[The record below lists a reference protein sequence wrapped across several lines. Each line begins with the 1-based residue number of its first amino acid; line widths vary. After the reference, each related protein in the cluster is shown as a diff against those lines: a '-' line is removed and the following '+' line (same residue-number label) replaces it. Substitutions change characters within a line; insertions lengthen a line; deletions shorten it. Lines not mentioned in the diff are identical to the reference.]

1 MLTNRRRRL
10 WTLLVTMMILT
21 ATAGAWAQD
30 AAAPGGKKL
39 AEQWE
44 DLLHY
49 IKVARPDLA
58 KSFGDAVLNSGK
70 PREVYLL
77 SVQSKSAQSVLAR
90 GTRLAGM
97 EETIQRLQKMI
108 DNGYQAMRTDPAEIE
123 RSINMLPISVKSYA
137 RARERLM
144 NSGEFA
150 LPQMVQ
156 KLMDPRTDNLLRER
170 IVQVIPSLGKE
181 IVRPLSVALQT
192 RDEKLREIFASAL
205 AEVEYPH
212 SAARLKELHGTEG
225 LLKRTEVM
233 VESALITCAGKS
245 ALSKSVSQ
253 MYYDLSL
260 KYYYQDESVRPDE
273 RNDKANVWYWNNDS
287 GLSFVPVPR
296 QIFCDIYAMRMARLA
311 LDHDDEFYP
320 AVSLWLAANLKR
332 EADLPAGGADPTLPD
347 GAATAKYYIRAAGAT
362 FAQEVLGRALNDYN
376 STVAIGAI
384 EALRLTAGAKSL
396 VEPIES
402 GDQPLVQAMTYPDR
416 RVRFLAA
423 VSLATARPVKRFT
436 GYDLV
441 LMTLNEAMRQTGKQA
456 ALIIAADEKQGNLLK
471 DAVRAAGY
479 TVLVRADTK
488 EGMKAARAIG
498 GVDLVAIAAV
508 PTAAEVVPMLRQ
520 EGIFAAVPVLVAASE
535 TLPLRNLAKEDKR
548 MILAGGELTPGNLAQ
563 ALSQVT
569 GLAAGKAMGEGEVTQ
584 WAVRSAKAIRLLGQT
599 KNPVFDVSVTRTTL
613 MAALAAPQDS
623 VRIAAAEALA
633 VMREA
638 DSQRAICTLAVD
650 TEASEP
656 VRVAAMG
663 ALAESV
669 RAFGN
674 QLTEAQAQA
683 ILDIVMDE
691 KADPLRNGAA
701 QDLGALNLRSDQ
713 IRDLIT
719 TTEQ

>member
-10 WTLLVTMMILT
+10 WTLLVTTMILA

-39 AEQWE
+39 ADQWE

-97 EETIQRLQKMI
+97 QETIQRLQKMI
-108 DNGYQAMRTDPAEIE
+108 DQGYQAMRTDPAEIE
-123 RSINMLPISVKSYA
+123 RSINMLPVSVKSYA
-137 RARERLM
+137 RARERLI

-150 LPQMVQ
+150 LPQMIQ
-156 KLMDPRTDNLLRER
+156 KLMDPRTDALLRER
-170 IVQVIPSLGKE
+170 IVQVMPSLGKE

-192 RDEKLREIFASAL
+192 KDEKLREIFASAL

-212 SAARLKELHGTEG
+212 AAARLKELHQTEG

-245 ALSKSVSQ
+245 SLSKSVSQ
-253 MYYDLSL
+253 MYYDLAL
-260 KYYYQDESVRPDE
+260 KYYYQDESIRPDE
-273 RNDKANVWYWNNDS
+273 RSDKANIWYWKNDA

-296 QIFCDIYAMRMARLA
+296 QIFCDIYAMRLARLA
-311 LDHDDEFYP
+311 LGHDDEFYP

-347 GAATAKYYIRAAGAT
+347 GAATATYYIRAAGAT

-402 GDQPLVQAMTYPDR
+402 GEQPLVQAMTYPDR

-423 VSLATARPVKRFT
+423 ASLANARPDKRFT

-441 LMTLNEAMRQTGKQA
+441 LMTLNESLRQTGKQA
-456 ALIIAADEKQGNLLK
+456 ALIIAANEKQSNLLK

-498 GVDLVAIAAV
+498 GVDLVVIASV
-508 PTAAEVVPMLRQ
+508 PGAAEVIPTLRQ
-520 EGIFAAVPVLVAASE
+520 EGIFAAVPVIVAASE

-548 MILAGGELTPGNLAQ
+548 TILAGGELTAGRLGQ
-563 ALSQVT
+563 ALSQAP
-569 GLAAGKAMGEGEVTQ
+569 GLAAGKPLSEEEVTQ
-584 WAVRSAKAIRLLGQT
+584 WAVRAAKAIRLLGLTQ
-599 KNPVFDVSVTRTTL
+599 NPVLDVSVTRTTL
-613 MAALAAPQDS
+613 MAALAAKDP
-623 VRIAAAEALA
+623 VRIAAAQALA

-638 DSQRAICTLAVD
+638 EAQRAICTLVVD
-650 TEASEP
+650 AEASEA

-669 RAFGN
+669 RKFGN

-683 ILDIVMDE
+683 VLDIVMDE

-713 IRDLIT
+713 IRELIT

>member
-1 MLTNRRRRL
+1 MLTDRRRRL
-10 WTLLVTMMILT
+10 GTLLAAMMIL
-21 ATAGAWAQD
+21 AVVAGAWAQD

-49 IKVARPDLA
+49 IKVARGDLA
-58 KSFGDAVLNSGK
+58 KSFGEAILNSGK

-77 SVQSKSAQSVLAR
+77 SVQSRSAQSVLAR
-90 GTRLAGM
+90 GTRLQGM

-108 DNGYQAMRTDPAEIE
+108 DQGYQAMRTDPAEIE
-123 RSINMLPISVKSYA
+123 RSINMLPVSVRSYA
-137 RARERLM
+137 RAKERLI
-144 NSGEFA
+144 NSGEYA

-156 KLMDPRTDNLLRER
+156 KLTDPRTDALLRER
-170 IVQVIPSLGKE
+170 IVQVLPSLGKE

-192 RDEKLREIFASAL
+192 KDEKLREIFASAL

-212 SAARLKELHGTEG
+212 AGARLKELHQTEG
-225 LLKRTEVM
+225 LLKRTEVL
-233 VESALITCAGKS
+233 VESALITCTGKS

-253 MYYDLSL
+253 MYYDLAL
-260 KYYYQDESVRPDE
+260 KYYYQDESIRPDE
-273 RNDKANVWYWNNDS
+273 RSDKANVWYWKNDA

-311 LDHDDEFYP
+311 LEHDDEFYP

-332 EADLPAGGADPTLPD
+332 EADLPAGAADPTLPD

-396 VEPIES
+396 VEPMES

-423 VSLATARPVKRFT
+423 ISFANARPDKRFT

-441 LMTLNEAMRQTGKQA
+441 LMTLNESLRQTGKQA
-456 ALIIAADEKQGNLLK
+456 ALVIAADEKQSNLLK

-479 TVLVRADTK
+479 TVLAHADTK

-498 GVDLVAIAAV
+498 GVDLVAVASVPGAAK
-508 PTAAEVVPMLRQ
+508 VVPMLRQ

-548 MILAGGELTPGNLAQ
+548 MILAGAELTAGKLGQ
-563 ALSQVT
+563 ALSQAP
-569 GLAAGKAMGEGEVTQ
+569 GLAAGKPMGEDEVTQ
-584 WAVRSAKAIRLLGQT
+584 WAVRSAKAIRLLGLTQ
-599 KNPVFDVSVTRTTL
+599 NSVFDVSITRTTL
-613 MAALAAPQDS
+613 TAALAAKDS
-623 VRIAAAEALA
+623 VRIAAAQALA

-638 DSQRAICTLAVD
+638 EAQRAICTLAVD
-650 TEASEP
+650 AEASEP
-656 VRVAAMG
+656 VRVAAMA

-669 RAFGN
+669 RKFGN
-674 QLTEAQAQA
+674 QLTEAQAQDV
-683 ILDIVMDE
+683 LDIVMTE

-713 IRDLIT
+713 IRELIT
-719 TTEQ
+719 TTKQ

>member
-21 ATAGAWAQD
+21 ATGSAWAQD

-156 KLMDPRTDNLLRER
+156 KLMDPRTDELLRER

-212 SAARLKELHGTEG
+212 SAARLKELHETEG

-233 VESALITCAGKS
+233 IESALITCAGKRS
-245 ALSKSVSQ
+245 LSKSVSQ

-260 KYYYQDESVRPDE
+260 KYYYQDESIRPDE

-347 GAATAKYYIRAAGAT
+347 GAATATYYIRAAGAT

-423 VSLATARPVKRFT
+423 VSLATARPDKRFT

-441 LMTLNEAMRQTGKQA
+441 LMTLNEALRQTGKQA

-479 TVLVRADTK
+479 TVLVRADT
-488 EGMKAARAIG
+488 
-498 GVDLVAIAAV
+498 
-508 PTAAEVVPMLRQ
+508 
-520 EGIFAAVPVLVAASE
+520 VPVLVAASE

-548 MILAGGELTPGNLAQ
+548 MFLAGGELTPGNLAQ

-584 WAVRSAKAIRLLGQT
+584 WAVRAAKAIRLLGQT

-623 VRIAAAEALA
+623 VRIAAAQALA

-638 DSQRAICTLAVD
+638 DSQRAICTLAVN
-650 TEASEP
+650 TEAGEP
-656 VRVAAMG
+656 VRVAAMA

-674 QLTEAQAQA
+674 QLTEAQSQA
-683 ILDIVMDE
+683 ILDIVMNE

>member
-1 MLTNRRRRL
+1 
-10 WTLLVTMMILT
+10 MMILT
-21 ATAGAWAQD
+21 AVAGAWAQD

-58 KSFGDAVLNSGK
+58 KSFGEAVLNSGK

-123 RSINMLPISVKSYA
+123 RSINMLPVSVKSYA
-137 RARERLM
+137 RARERLI

-156 KLMDPRTDNLLRER
+156 KLMDPRTDALLRER
-170 IVQVIPSLGKE
+170 IVQVLPSLGKE

-212 SAARLKELHGTEG
+212 AAARLKELHETEG
-225 LLKRTEVM
+225 LLKRTQVM
-233 VESALITCAGKS
+233 VESALVTCAGKS
-245 ALSKSVSQ
+245 SLRKSISQ

-260 KYYYQDESVRPDE
+260 KYYYQDESIRPDE
-273 RNDKANVWYWNNDS
+273 RSDKANVWYWKGDA

-332 EADLPAGGADPTLPD
+332 EADLPAGAADPTLPE
-347 GAATAKYYIRAAGAT
+347 GAATATYYIRAAGAT
-362 FAQEVLGRALNDYN
+362 FAQEVLARALNDYN

-402 GDQPLVQAMTYPDR
+402 GEQPLVQAMTYPDR

-423 VSLATARPVKRFT
+423 VSLANARPTKRFT

-441 LMTLNEAMRQTGKQA
+441 LMTLNEALRQTGKQA
-456 ALIIAADEKQGNLLK
+456 ALVIAADEKQSNLLK
-471 DAVRAAGY
+471 DAVRGAGY
-479 TVLVRADTK
+479 TVLTHSNVK
-488 EGMKAARAIG
+488 EGMQAARAIG
-498 GVDLVAIAAV
+498 GVDLVAITSV
-508 PTAAEVVPMLRQ
+508 PGAAEVIPTLRQ
-520 EGIFAAVPVLVAASE
+520 EGIFAAVPVVVAASE
-535 TLPLRNLAKEDKR
+535 TLPLRTLAKDDKR
-548 MILAGGELTPGNLAQ
+548 TILAGGELTAGKLGDALAQ
-563 ALSQVT
+563 APS
-569 GLAAGKAMGEGEVTQ
+569 LAAGKPMGEAEVTQ
-584 WAVRSAKAIRLLGQT
+584 WAVRAAKAIRALGQT
-599 KNPVFDVSVTRTTL
+599 KNPVFDVSTVTRTTL
-613 MAALAAPQDS
+613 TAALKAPQDS
-623 VRIAAAEALA
+623 VRMAAAEALA

-638 DSQRAICTLAVD
+638 QAQRAICTLVVD
-650 TEASEP
+650 AEANEP

-669 RAFGN
+669 RAYGN
-674 QLTEAQAQA
+674 QLTEAQAQE
-683 ILDIVMDE
+683 ILDIVMNE
-691 KADPLRNGAA
+691 TADPLRNGAA

-713 IRDLIT
+713 IRELIT
-719 TTEQ
+719 TTAQ